1 MVNVYNIIA
10 RILKTVQLKRLSLNR
25 LTIPHKY
32 INYHVKA
39 KQHSKLLLVAN
50 RIWKICRI
58 PNPLLY
64 SWSLFR
70 INTRS
75 QPITGTSP
83 LVCCLYPLGF
93 CSSLS
98 VVSNV
103 SALILPCASRSA
115 SHSNFPHFTY
125 FLRSFTGTCQQNLPA
140 NLLAD
145 VDIFQEY
152 VRHCTRNL
160 NKMKKNADF
169 LEDAELEIPYAKSLQ
184 LYKDWEP
191 SVTFHQ
197 INSSIALCPC
207 TSSGVFY
214 HQLLLPQTWIWE
226 FSTMLLLSQMMCK
239 LDKQLRR
246 IDTQLDHHI
255 LESPFVHR
263 ELLLPS
269 FLNLHQELMRFFFP
283 FYFLSVYFYCWFW
296 SLTKVYDSNSSR
308 ASYAFFLFSKP
319 LCSFPPT
326 PSHILGT
333 KTTSFHFI

>member
-160 NKMKKNADF
+160 NKMKKKCRFPGRCWIRNP
-169 LEDAELEIPYAKSLQ
+169 LCKI
-184 LYKDWEP
+184 P
-191 SVTFHQ
+191 SVIQRLGTQ
-197 INSSIALCPC
+197 CNVPSDKLEYCPLPLHVQWC
-207 TSSGVFY
+207 ILSPAAASTDLNLWVFY
-214 HQLLLPQTWIWE
+214 HAATISDDVQA
-226 FSTMLLLSQMMCK
+226 
-239 LDKQLRR
+239 R
-246 IDTQLDHHI
+246 
-255 LESPFVHR
+255 
-263 ELLLPS
+263 
-269 FLNLHQELMRFFFP
+269 
-283 FYFLSVYFYCWFW
+283 
-296 SLTKVYDSNSSR
+296 
-308 ASYAFFLFSKP
+308 
-319 LCSFPPT
+319 
-326 PSHILGT
+326 
-333 KTTSFHFI
+333 